1 MRERMLWV
9 GIGVLSLLL
18 AAALGLATSRLTEAP
33 VGLTAEPV
41 SADEALAPAPR
52 EAATAT
58 PTPTP
63 DRERRRRRRT
73 PTPTP
78 TPARTPVPTAVP
90 TAAPT
95 AAPVSPAPDDDD
107 AVRRRQLGVRV
118 EPTRAVTTTAAVAAA
133 GAGRATTTR
142 SRRAGCGWARCSG

>member
-41 SADEALAPAPR
+41 SADEALAPTATATPTP
-52 EAATAT
+52 AATAT
-58 PTPTP
+58 PTPKP
-63 DRERRRRRRT
+63 KKRRKPK

-78 TPARTPVPTAVP
+78 HGRADRGPDGGAREPVLGRRRR
-90 TAAPT
+90 
-95 AAPVSPAPDDDD
+95 
-107 AVRRRQLGVRV
+107 VRRRQLGPRLGRLGRGRQQRARALGRRRLTA
-118 EPTRAVTTTAAVAAA
+118 PTPSRAA
-133 GAGRATTTR
+133 
-142 SRRAGCGWARCSG
+142 

>member
-41 SADEALAPAPR
+41 SADEALAPTATATPTP
-52 EAATAT
+52 AATAT
-58 PTPTP
+58 PTPKP
-63 DRERRRRRRT
+63 RKRRKPK

-78 TPARTPVPTAVP
+78 TAAPTAVP
-90 TAAPT
+90 TAAP
-95 AAPVSPAPDDDD
+95 VSPSSDDGDGFDDDNSGHGSD
-107 AVRRRQLGVRV
+107 DSGG
-118 EPTRAVTTTAAVAAA
+118 EDNS
-133 GAGRATTTR
+133 GHGR
-142 SRRAGCGWARCSG
+142 SGDDD